1 MQNPD
6 SYQDSLTQAEDACAA
21 RVFAVL
27 DLQPGRTGVVGIA
40 NGLPDSAVFDIGELG
55 DGATT
60 GFDAVG
66 HYFTGSLVM
75 YNRDR
80 HVLQTWIMRLIKA
93 FPVNA
98 DYSADDQLR
107 EDTNVCVLRIRPVAG
122 AVDVPG
128 GDIWGALLVVEGQAH
143 VGTAAATAQQLARV
157 VGVKALVGAVALVV
171 GPPCRL
177 HARRRAVQCQAQAVD
192 DGGFARARVARNQEE
207 ALLAQ
212 GRCVKVNLSLLNR
225 RDIADM

>member
-55 DGATT
+55 DGATM
-60 GFDAVG
+60 GFNAVG

-80 HVLQTWIMRLIKA
+80 HVLQTWIMRLVEA

-122 AVDVPG
+122 AVSKITRSEIVGSNTGSVPTWTCTVLFDVVFVASETAPVDGSEEAPPEGG
-128 GDIWGALLVVEGQAH
+128 GDAGGGQGSGCAGQEG
-143 VGTAAATAQQLARV
+143 GFT
-157 VGVKALVGAVALVV
+157 GG
-171 GPPCRL
+171 
-177 HARRRAVQCQAQAVD
+177 D
-192 DGGFARARVARNQEE
+192 DGDLPNVAPENPPEGGFT
-207 ALLAQ
+207 
-212 GRCVKVNLSLLNR
+212 GGS
-225 RDIADM
+225 DADLPI